1 MPTEKQDIDLSR
13 YLDKD
18 GVRIDTR
25 RVDKA
30 MSLVPGLLKE
40 ELLDAFDHIRRGF
53 FKALYANTG
62 LKDKRFIATKNV
74 GIGKHIKVYRNPNK
88 GDILDM
94 ELGIFSRSKI
104 VALHEKGG
112 IVTAKA
118 GSMALPLPAA
128 LGPTGRLKKEYS
140 TFTAGRRQYV
150 PGQLKGVFIL
160 KKGDK
165 AMIMLRQP
173 KGEGEDQ
180 AIPLF
185 ILKRSITI
193 RPRLRFYDTWDRM
206 EGYRMEILNKSVD
219 KALNKA

>member
-1 MPTEKQDIDLSR
+1 MATEKKEIDLSR

-18 GVRIDTR
+18 SIRINTD
-25 RVDKA
+25 RVDRA
-30 MSLVPGLLKE
+30 MSLFPGQLKE

-62 LKDKRFIATKNV
+62 LKDRRFIATKNV
-74 GIGKHIKVYRNPNK
+74 GIGKYLKVYRNPNK

-118 GSMALPLPAA
+118 GAMAIPLPAA
-128 LGPTGRLKKEYS
+128 LGSTGRLKKEYS
-140 TFTAGRRQYV
+140 SFIAGRRTYV
-150 PGQLKGVFIL
+150 PGQLKGMFIL
-160 KKGDK
+160 KKGNT
-165 AMIMLRQP
+165 ALLMMRQP
-173 KGEGEDQ
+173 KTSSGEE

-185 ILKRSITI
+185 VLRRTMTI
-193 RPRLRFYDTWDRM
+193 SPRLRFYDTWDRM
-206 EGYRMEILNKSVD
+206 EGYRRDILNKSVEKVID
-219 KALNKA
+219 KA